1 MLGLLIL
8 ISYLNLSNFPSDI
21 YYREEISQYSSLSDD
36 FLLVSYLYDGYFLY
50 LEPSKSLG
58 EWSNES
64 FNNSFRIL
72 LAEEIR
78 RSAGKSG
85 GRAQDGLIPDIDL
98 DLKMP
103 RGLSYILGEGGHI
116 KVAGFEEIDMEVKQN
131 RQTYGQQGSY
141 SSFPQIIL
149 KERLKADIDGTVGE
163 KLHIDI
169 DHDSELSEQDNLM
182 KIWYGGGAGT
192 GTEIEDDIIQELN
205 LGHVEESGS
214 EKLFGIAT
222 RGKIGSTSFDLS
234 AGKLES
240 DEISGSDAVNISSS
254 TVTKKEKDYL
264 RDEYF
269 YTGLPHTSDS
279 LIEYGLFVSYT
290 GSVRPSTLLKFNGDT
305 IGEVYMIGLVDRV
318 DYELREFL
326 RPGKPPLPYFH
337 ILNPYSLSQ
346 RRLGVYLIYA
356 DSTGKRDTLGKIIR
370 NSEDPTIIDSLTL
383 YQLKSINPDP
393 RDPSW
398 DYQMRNIYSLGT
410 TEPSK
415 VEIEIHKVVSSG
427 NNSITNSEGIE
438 YAHLLGITTEGGDV
452 ISSQILWEDGCLIF
466 PDKFPFLNPGL
477 GADTVPEIYR
487 KKELVND
494 DGTNFGIAIT
504 TTSSTTGNFRLR
516 SGGEIIANS
525 EKLMVD
531 GDLLKRNEDYKIDYL
546 TGEVELL
553 NRSKLPPDA
562 EITYTFKSKP
572 FFSFDSKYKAR
583 FNMKTTP
590 FEDSRLDFD
599 IGFLSRSNKGL
610 FHPSVGK
617 EPSNITLG
625 KVDFSLN
632 KEPELL
638 NQIFGRLPLVDEDSK
653 SRFSIDG
660 SYGFSLPNPATN
672 GKSYLDDMEAVAE
685 AVPVDLN
692 PRSWYYCSV
701 PDDSVNVND
710 LAKLDWFSNSFYPKS
725 RIFPEY
731 ASASSTESR
740 TSVMVL
746 YFRPSNRD
754 NWGGIMRTYSPEQ
767 NFSQKNFLEVWIKA
781 DEGEM
786 IFDMGDKMDE
796 DQARWGRS
804 STGAD
809 SIIPPNG
816 QWDSEDK
823 NQDGQKQLGEDTG
836 LDGIRMDDDNWV
848 YYADSLDYGVDDYVS
863 QPGSFV
869 DSLKMHN
876 KEDNNILDSEDLNR
890 DYTFERDKSFFRYRI
905 DLSSDE
911 YLAKEGL
918 NGWKVF
924 ILPLKDS
931 LTYEKIGSPSF
942 ESILY
947 TRIWFRGMDS
957 DTRITIEK
965 IHIVGN
971 KWEDRGVRLVS
982 NDSLN
987 PSGGYFRA
995 GFRNTLE
1002 DEGYISPVE
1011 RIREPGSY
1019 TEQPEQSLVFEIDSL
1034 HENNYCVVENYLELP
1049 PQSAGKGYDFRL
1061 YEALVFYTKYIG
1073 NTADSAEVF
1082 LRLLTDSVNY
1092 YQFKTFAY
1100 QENWDTVE
1108 VSFKKF
1114 THLKI
1119 DGDTTQGKYS
1129 LKGNPSLKNIV
1140 FIQLGVINQ
1149 TPETL
1154 EGDVLIDDII
1164 LTGADSRVGSD
1175 LDLSL
1180 STNVGDLITG
1190 LSYNI
1195 NRKSANYKNRL
1206 DALRELGDKK
1216 VASQGFRIS
1225 ADAGKLLNKV
1235 ISCPVSL
1242 SIRESNKTPIYEV
1255 NSDVTLLPEQAD
1267 SLTQKEYSRDLT
1279 ASLARNSSSDN
1290 WFLKNTID
1298 NLRLSGSY
1306 RESKSFN
1313 PLKSADTV
1321 ISTTASASYNL
1332 HLPKLALPVF
1342 SGETSSLLPKGIE
1355 LRTSYGYTESKRYSY
1370 KDTLYEKIN
1379 LPLKKEVTGYA
1390 GLTYEPVR
1398 WIDID
1403 YSISAR
1409 NDLRE
1414 VTGDFSFNNLG
1425 QDASLKEEISA
1436 THRSNQ
1442 FGINNLNLTYRNVFS
1457 QNHEIEYARTLG
1469 DSLDVRKCSQQRTI
1483 RITDDLMWGSIFG
1496 KLPLISRFSRNISPI
1511 RFSAH
1516 FTKDGAFAY
1525 LNAKPDYKFRYGI
1538 ELLPESSLFER
1549 VEKSDGGYYN
1559 EIYSLSTGLS
1569 SARIN
1574 VRVDWRISVNR
1585 PDELQMEN
1593 TQTPIRTVR
1602 RTFPFPGLD
1611 IDFPNV
1617 HKYFPFLSNYLRR
1630 ANISTSINKEF
1641 LSVEGVGGKEFSEE
1655 ESSLSFTPGLDMDL
1669 KNGLGVSITYQYSER
1684 ENYPD
1689 SRLNTHGKT
1698 KGFRINCNYTLK
1710 PSSAGFP
1717 LLFFGRIKFDKP
1729 VNLSAS
1735 FNFKDNFSER
1745 MDNYGKS
1752 YKIDDNRTM
1761 EFNLNGNYTF
1771 SEMVSGGL
1779 SIDFRNYRNRMMENM
1794 SSTSYGGSFN
1804 VKLKF

>member
-21 YYREEISQYSSLSDD
+21 YYREEISQYSSLSDG
-36 FLLVSYLYDGYFLY
+36 FLLVNYSYNGYFLY
-50 LEPSKSLG
+50 LEPAKSLG
-58 EWSNES
+58 EWSDES
-64 FNNSFRIL
+64 FNSNFRTF

-78 RSAGKSG
+78 RSGGKSG

-116 KVAGFEEIDMEVKQN
+116 RVAGFEEIDMEVKQT
-131 RQTYGQQGSY
+131 RQVYGQQGSS

-182 KIWYGGGAGT
+182 KIWYGGGVGT
-192 GTEIEDDIIQELN
+192 GAEIEDDIIQELN

-222 RGKIGSTSFDLS
+222 RGKIGSTSFNLS

-240 DEISGSDAVNISSS
+240 DELSGSDAVNISSS
-254 TVTKKEKDYL
+254 VKTINEKDYL

-290 GSVRPSTLLKFNGDT
+290 GSVKPSTLLKFNGDT
-305 IGEVYMIGLVDRV
+305 IGEVYLIGLVDRV
-318 DYELREFL
+318 DYELGEFL
-326 RPGKPPLPYFH
+326 VPGKPPLPYFH

-356 DSTGKRDTLGKIIR
+356 DSTGKKDTLGKIIR

-393 RDPSW
+393 NDPSW

-410 TEPSK
+410 TEPSR
-415 VEIEIHKVVSSG
+415 VEIEIHKIVTSG
-427 NNSITNSEGIE
+427 NNSITNSEGVE
-438 YAHLLGITTEGGDV
+438 YAHLLGVTTEGGDV
-452 ISSQILWEDGCLIF
+452 ISSQILWDEGRLVF
-466 PDKFPFLNPGL
+466 PDRFPFLNPGL

-487 KKELVND
+487 KKDLVND
-494 DGTNFGIAIT
+494 DGKNFGIVIT
-504 TTSSTTGNFRLR
+504 TTSSTTGNFRLK
-516 SGGEIIANS
+516 SSGEIIANS
-525 EKLMVD
+525 EELRVD
-531 GDLLKRNEDYKIDYL
+531 GEVLKRNEDYKINYI

-553 NRSKLPPDA
+553 KREQLPPDA
-562 EITYTFKSKP
+562 RITYTFKSKP

-583 FNMKTTP
+583 FNMKATP
-590 FEDSRLDFD
+590 IEDSRLDFD
-599 IGFLSRSNKGL
+599 LGFLSRSNKGV

-625 KVDFSLN
+625 KVDFALN

-638 NQIFGRLPLVDEDSK
+638 SQIFGKLPLVDEDSK

-660 SYGFSLPNPATN
+660 SYGFSKPNPATN
-672 GKSYLDDMEAVAE
+672 GKSYLDDMESVAE

-692 PRSWYYCSV
+692 ARSWYYCSQ
-701 PDDSVNVND
+701 PDNSVDINN
-710 LAKLDWFSNSFYPKS
+710 LAKLDWFTDSYYPKS
-725 RIFPEY
+725 RIFSEY
-731 ASASSTESR
+731 ASASYSENR

-746 YFRPSNRD
+746 YFRPDDRD
-754 NWGGIMRTYSPEQ
+754 NWGGIMRTYNPEQ
-767 NFSQKNFLEVWIKA
+767 NFSQKNFLEIWVKA
-781 DEGEM
+781 EEGEM

-796 DQARWGRS
+796 DQIRWGKS

-816 QWDSEDK
+816 VLDTEDK
-823 NQDGQKQLGEDTG
+823 NLDGQRQPGEDTG

-848 YYADSLDYGVDDYVS
+848 YYADSLDDGVDDYVS
-863 QPGSFV
+863 QPDSFA

-876 KEDNNILDSEDLNR
+876 KEDNNFPDSEDLNR
-890 DYTFERDKSFFRYRI
+890 DYTFETKENSFFRYRI
-905 DLSSDE
+905 DLSSSE

-931 LTYEKIGSPSF
+931 LSFEKIGNPSF

-947 TRIWFRGMDS
+947 TRIWFQGMDR

-965 IHIVGN
+965 INVVGN
-971 KWEDRGVRLVS
+971 KWEEKGVRLVS

-1002 DEGYISPVE
+1002 DEGYTPPVE
-1011 RIREPGSY
+1011 RIQEPGSY
-1019 TEQPEQSLVFEIDSL
+1019 NEQSEQSLALEIDSL

-1061 YEALVFYTKYIG
+1061 YKALVFYTKYLG
-1073 NTADSAEVF
+1073 ASDSAEVF
-1082 LRLLTDSVNY
+1082 LRFLTDSANY

-1108 VSFKKF
+1108 VVFEKF
-1114 THLKI
+1114 IDLKI
-1119 DGDTTQGKYS
+1119 NDDTTQGEYS

-1140 FIQLGVINQ
+1140 FLQLGVINE
-1149 TPETL
+1149 TTETL
-1154 EGDVLIDDII
+1154 KGEVLIDDII
-1164 LTGADSRVGSD
+1164 LTGADSRMGND
-1175 LDLSL
+1175 LDLSV

-1190 LSYNI
+1190 ITYNI
-1195 NRKSANYKNRL
+1195 NRKSANYKSRL

-1235 ISCPVSL
+1235 INCPVTL
-1242 SIRESNKTPIYEV
+1242 SIGESYKTPIYEV

-1267 SLTQKEYSRDLT
+1267 SLTEREYSRNLT
-1279 ASLARNSSSDN
+1279 ASLSRHSSSDN

-1298 NLRLSGSY
+1298 NLKLSGSY
-1306 RESKSFN
+1306 RESKSYN
-1313 PLKSADTV
+1313 PLRSADTV
-1321 ISTTASASYNL
+1321 VSTTGSASYNL
-1332 HLPKLALPVF
+1332 RLPKLGLPVF
-1342 SGETSSLLPKGIE
+1342 SGETSSLLPQDIE
-1355 LRTSYGYTESKRYSY
+1355 LRTGYEYVESKRYNY
-1370 KDTLYEKIN
+1370 KDTLYEKMN
-1379 LPLKKEVTGYA
+1379 LPLEKEVTGYA
-1390 GLTYEPVR
+1390 GFTYEPIR
-1398 WIDID
+1398 WIDVD
-1403 YSISAR
+1403 YSISTR

-1414 VTGDFSFNNLG
+1414 TTGNISLDNLG
-1425 QDASLKEEISA
+1425 QDASLREEISA

-1442 FGINNLNLTYRNVFS
+1442 FGLNTLNLTYRTIFS
-1457 QNHEIEYARTLG
+1457 QNHEIEYARSLG

-1483 RITDDLMWGSIFG
+1483 RITDDLLWGSIFG
-1496 KLPLISRFSRNISPI
+1496 KLPLISRFSKNISPLK
-1511 RFSAH
+1511 FSAH
-1516 FTKDGAFAY
+1516 FTKDGTFAY
-1525 LNAKPDYKFRYGI
+1525 LDSKPDYKFRYGI

-1549 VEKSDGGYYN
+1549 IEKTDGGYYN

-1569 SARIN
+1569 SAKIN
-1574 VRVDWRISVNR
+1574 LRLDWRISVNK
-1585 PDELQMEN
+1585 PDELQKEY
-1593 TQTPIRTVR
+1593 TQTPMETIRR
-1602 RTFPFPGLD
+1602 SFPV
-1611 IDFPNV
+1611 PNV
-1617 HKYFPFLSNYLRR
+1617 DVDLPNIQKYVPFLGNYMRR
-1630 ANISTSINKEF
+1630 ASLSTSFNKEF
-1641 LSVEGVGGKEFSEE
+1641 LSVEGVGGKEFSER
-1655 ESSLSFTPGLDMDL
+1655 ESSLSIAPGLDMDL
-1669 KNGLGVSITYQYSER
+1669 KNGLGVAITYQYSGR

-1698 KGFRINCNYTLK
+1698 HGFRINCDYTLK

-1729 VNLSAS
+1729 VNLSAT
-1735 FNFKDNFSER
+1735 FTFKDNFSER
-1745 MDNYGKS
+1745 TDIYGKD
-1752 YKIDDNRTM
+1752 YPIENNQTM
-1761 EFNLNGNYTF
+1761 ELNLNGNYTF

-1779 SIDFRNYRNRMMENM
+1779 SINFRNYRNKMVENM

-1804 VKLKF
+1804 VRLKF